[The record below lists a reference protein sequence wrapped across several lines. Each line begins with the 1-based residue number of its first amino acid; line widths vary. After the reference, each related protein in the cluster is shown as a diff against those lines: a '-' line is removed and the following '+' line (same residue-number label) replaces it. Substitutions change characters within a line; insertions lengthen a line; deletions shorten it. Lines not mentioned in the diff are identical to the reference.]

1 MGRVGRR
8 KQNRVRDDGSMLSTG
23 EPVSISPDC
32 TPSEISAKAA
42 VRKDAPSLDKLEA
55 LLDICEHAIVSE
67 DLGEFLH
74 KAAEILRDSYNYD
87 LVQIWTL
94 GSRSEELLLSSS
106 VPRVLKEPIVGRAIP
121 SLREEARG
129 KESAAHDENGCSQQI
144 M

>member
-1 MGRVGRR
+1 M
-8 KQNRVRDDGSMLSTG
+8 SFT
-23 EPVSISPDC
+23 PDC
-32 TPSEISAKAA
+32 NSLGISFKAA
-42 VRKDAPSLDKLEA
+42 VRKDSPSLDKLEA
-55 LLDICEHAIVSE
+55 LLDICQHAIVSE

-106 VPRVLKEPIVGRAIP
+106 IPRFLNEPIVGGAIP

-129 KESAAHDENGCSQQI
+129 KEFAAQDAVCEKPVACAC
-144 M
+144 